1 MKLKRPPVI
10 FNLIKNIGDQFA
22 QLYRFLFQLEI
33 PRQKFPQEILIFFI
47 RDVLFVEIVFIDEN
61 RKDAIVIYPIS
72 KNAYLPSLYCV
83 KVVSFNTKNG

>member
-1 MKLKRPPVI
+1 MTVNQLHACDLVFPHFRIIEMKLKRPPVI

-47 RDVLFVEIVFIDEN
+47 RDVLFVEIVFIDEKPQG
-61 RKDAIVIYPIS
+61 RHRDIS
-72 KNAYLPSLYCV
+72 HI
-83 KVVSFNTKNG
+83 